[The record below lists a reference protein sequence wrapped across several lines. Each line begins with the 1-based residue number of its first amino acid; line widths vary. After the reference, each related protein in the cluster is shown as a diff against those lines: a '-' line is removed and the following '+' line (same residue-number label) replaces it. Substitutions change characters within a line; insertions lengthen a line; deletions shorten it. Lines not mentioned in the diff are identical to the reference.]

1 MEQQFAGWRKKFFVI
16 WTGQGISTLTSSIVQ
31 MAIIWYITGK
41 TKSAAVLS
49 FATLAGFLPQAVLGM
64 FIGVLIDQHDR
75 KKIMICSDLVMSSA
89 CVALAVSGIWGD
101 IPIWLIFIV
110 LFVRSIGNAFY
121 APSLQAIMPSIL
133 PKDQLTKYAGYSQ
146 SFESASM
153 IASPA
158 IAAVLYS
165 MFPLKAILMLDVLG
179 AFFAVGTLAAAAA
192 DTTAAAADSSAAADA
207 ATEAAKAATGEGK
220 KVGVAMP
227 TQSSERW
234 INDGANMK
242 KQLEALGYEVDLQYA
257 EDDVQMQVSQIEN
270 MIASGVNCL
279 VIASI
284 DSSALVNVEEQA
296 KNAGIPIIAYDR
308 LLMDTDA
315 VSYYATFDNKGV
327 GTAIGN
333 YIKEAKDLDAA
344 KAAGESY
351 TIEFFMGSPDDN
363 NALFLYNGLM
373 EVLQPYLDD
382 GTLVCKSGRTSFE
395 DTCILRWSQETAQ
408 QNCENYLT
416 GFYADEKLD
425 ICASAFD
432 GFAYGCKAALEGAG
446 YKVGEDW
453 PLITGQD
460 AELMAVKNII
470 SGYQTATIYK
480 DTRLLAE
487 KCVTMVQAVLE
498 GAEPE
503 INDTEQYNN
512 GKVVVPAYLCT
523 PVAVDKDNYKE
534 IIVDGGYY
542 TEEQLAQ

>member
-1 MEQQFAGWRKKFFVI
+1 MKK
-16 WTGQGISTLTSSIVQ
+16 
-31 MAIIWYITGK
+31 K
-41 TKSAAVLS
+41 
-49 FATLAGFLPQAVLGM
+49 VLGT
-64 FIGVLIDQHDR
+64 FL
-75 KKIMICSDLVMSSA
+75 S
-89 CVALAVSGIWGD
+89 VAMV
-101 IPIWLIFIV
+101 
-110 LFVRSIGNAFY
+110 
-121 APSLQAIMPSIL
+121 
-133 PKDQLTKYAGYSQ
+133 
-146 SFESASM
+146 ASM
-153 IASPA
+153 LVGCGGGDAAPA
-158 IAAVLYS
+158 AETAA
-165 MFPLKAILMLDVLG
+165 PATEE
-179 AFFAVGTLAAAAA
+179 AAPAAAAEEEA
-192 DTTAAAADSSAAADA
+192 PAADA
-207 ATEAAKAATGEGK
+207 ADAAVDEAAAATSGGG

-242 KQLEALGYEVDLQYA
+242 AQLEALGYEVDLQYA

-284 DSSALVNVEEQA
+284 DSSALVNVEAQA
-296 KNAGIPIIAYDR
+296 KEAGIPIIAYDR

-327 GTAIGN
+327 GTAIGK
-333 YIKEAKDLDAA
+333 YIEEHANLDPADP
-344 KAAGESY
+344 K

-373 EVLQPYLDD
+373 EVLQPYLDN
-382 GTLVCKSGRTSFE
+382 GALVCKSGRTSFE

-416 GFYADEKLD
+416 GFYADEDLD
-425 ICASAFD
+425 ICATAFD

-446 YKVGEDW
+446 YTDANW
-453 PLITGQD
+453 PMITGQD
-460 AELMAVKNII
+460 AELMATKNII
-470 SGYQTATIYK
+470 SGKQTMSIYK

-512 GKVVVPAYLCT
+512 GSIVVPSYLCT
-523 PVAVDKDNYKE
+523 PVAVDQSNYKE

-542 TEEQLAQ
+542 TEEQLAE

>member
-1 MEQQFAGWRKKFFVI
+1 MKRRI
-16 WTGQGISTLTSSIVQ
+16 LSIILGTA
-31 MAIIWYITGK
+31 MT
-41 TKSAAVLS
+41 AAL
-49 FATLAGFLPQAVLGM
+49 LAGCG
-64 FIGVLIDQHDR
+64 G
-75 KKIMICSDLVMSSA
+75 
-89 CVALAVSGIWGD
+89 
-101 IPIWLIFIV
+101 
-110 LFVRSIGNAFY
+110 
-121 APSLQAIMPSIL
+121 
-133 PKDQLTKYAGYSQ
+133 SQ
-146 SFESASM
+146 T
-153 IASPA
+153 
-158 IAAVLYS
+158 AA
-165 MFPLKAILMLDVLG
+165 
-179 AFFAVGTLAAAAA
+179 TTAAAPATEAPAA
-192 DTTAAAADSSAAADA
+192 AGDTTAAAA
-207 ATEAAKAATGEGK
+207 TEAAKVTAGGG

-242 KQLEALGYEVDLQYA
+242 KQLEGLGYEVDLQYA

-284 DSSALVNVEEQA
+284 DSSVLVNVEEQA

-327 GTAIGN
+327 GTAIGE
-333 YIKEAKDLDAA
+333 YIKEKKELDKA
-344 KAAGESY
+344 KAEGKSY

-382 GTLVCKSGRTSFE
+382 GTLVCESGRTSFE

-416 GFYADEKLD
+416 GFYADKKLD

-460 AELMAVKNII
+460 AELMATKNII
-470 SGYQTATIYK
+470 SGYQTMSIYK

-512 GKVVVPAYLCT
+512 GKIVVPSYLCT

-534 IIVDGGYY
+534 IIVEGGYY

>member
-1 MEQQFAGWRKKFFVI
+1 MKK
-16 WTGQGISTLTSSIVQ
+16 
-31 MAIIWYITGK
+31 K
-41 TKSAAVLS
+41 
-49 FATLAGFLPQAVLGM
+49 VLGT
-64 FIGVLIDQHDR
+64 FL
-75 KKIMICSDLVMSSA
+75 S
-89 CVALAVSGIWGD
+89 VAMV
-101 IPIWLIFIV
+101 
-110 LFVRSIGNAFY
+110 
-121 APSLQAIMPSIL
+121 
-133 PKDQLTKYAGYSQ
+133 
-146 SFESASM
+146 ASM
-153 IASPA
+153 LVGCGGGDTAPA
-158 IAAVLYS
+158 AE
-165 MFPLKAILMLDVLG
+165 
-179 AFFAVGTLAAAAA
+179 
-192 DTTAAAADSSAAADA
+192 TAAPAAEEEAPAAEEAAPADDAADA
-207 ATEAAKAATGEGK
+207 AVDEAAAATSGGG

-242 KQLEALGYEVDLQYA
+242 AQLEALGYEVDLQYA

-284 DSSALVNVEEQA
+284 DSSALVNVEAQA
-296 KNAGIPIIAYDR
+296 KEAGIPIIAYDR

-327 GTAIGN
+327 GTAIGK
-333 YIKEAKDLDAA
+333 YIEENANLDPANPQ
-344 KAAGESY
+344 

-363 NALFLYNGLM
+363 NAHMLYAGLM
-373 EVLQPYLDD
+373 EVLQPYLDN
-382 GTLVCKSGRTSFE
+382 GALVCKSGRTSFD

-416 GFYADEKLD
+416 GFYADEDLD
-425 ICASAFD
+425 ICATAFD

-446 YKVGEDW
+446 YTDENW
-453 PLITGQD
+453 PMITGQD
-460 AELMAVKNII
+460 AELMATKNII
-470 SGYQTATIYK
+470 SGKQTMSIYK

-512 GKVVVPAYLCT
+512 GKIVVPSYLCT
-523 PVAVDKDNYKE
+523 PVAVDQNNYKE

-542 TEEQLAQ
+542 TEEQLAE